1 MVCSTGQKSR
11 DLQITNGRGSPR
23 AGIIHHSE
31 WVRDMRNIFIVI
43 ALLLLS
49 SGVSAADAGMSATN
63 GFSKAD
69 FRSEIASA
77 KMLKLLGVGAGNLF
91 IAKQD
96 GSVEVVDKEGKS
108 VMTLASKSGAME
120 LLKHPEAAA
129 VSGETIYVVDSGT
142 EQVVMYALSGGKY
155 LGSFGSKASGFLGDS
170 VLDEPRGIAV
180 HDGVV
185 YVADSGNER
194 IQLFGINGV
203 FLTTLPLSGAA
214 GAEKEFKLGEPADIA
229 LDTEGRIYVL
239 DDDNKTIKV
248 YTSNGVYLRA
258 LPKSGKPVAMSV
270 AEDGIYVADESNFS
284 IQKYNFDAS
293 LAYSFGSKGE
303 GKAQFSSL
311 SGVAVDKAQQVYVG
325 DSKKALVNAFVVEA
339 GKALEPL
346 PRAVGRASV
355 KWLEN
360 IPAEAEQLAWDGK
373 ETFYAVSKD
382 KKSLQVIRKGAVT
395 GSIKPADMQ
404 LSAVTVDKTGAI
416 WVLDSQGRRGAK
428 LDEAGKVLISFG
440 SGGSGAGQFRD
451 PTAIAVSASGMVFV
465 ADRSNRNVQIFRG
478 DGVFLNALNGENAG
492 KLSAPVSM
500 AFDQRNNLYIL
511 DESRKT
517 VLAYSS
523 GGQSLG
529 EFGKNKEGA
538 SLLSSPVALVAANDE
553 VLVVD
558 NNQVKVFSPKGQ
570 LLRSFGS
577 KGSGIGGLNEPVAI
591 AYGGGSNL
599 LVSDRGNKRIQ
610 SLAVL
615 YKPEAPQQLAAQG
628 KVHSIELQWA
638 QATSPFIKQYRI
650 YRSKNEKEGF
660 VQVGSNAANQFVDT
674 ELDAEVRYY
683 YRVGSETHFGY
694 EGATSAVVS
703 GIPAKFVPPA
713 LAAIQVETTPWQV
726 KMSWAAADAK
736 YFGAYRIYQK
746 EGDNYTRIGEVAQ
759 PEFIKD
765 ALIPETKYTYYV
777 ATFSSDGTESE
788 KVAVEATTQVFNR
801 PPLEIDVVQLRDVFS
816 NSYKIY
822 ERDGIGRI
830 KLTNNTNKSMER
842 LKVTFQLKDFMDF
855 PTEAKLDKLLPGQS
869 EEVAL
874 KAVFNNSILTLTED
888 SSVQALIEA
897 SYFENGKRI
906 TFNKNPTVNVYD
918 KHRLTWDERGRFATF
933 VTPKDTPLINLGRSV
948 ATQFKETKDEAQL
961 AAALFDML
969 GVYGMT
975 YIQDPSNPYQV
986 SSGKVNTVDYI
997 QFPRETL
1004 ERKSGDCDDLVA
1016 FYSSALESM
1025 GINTR
1030 VVEVPG
1036 HMFMMFSTN
1045 IAADDDGYTMDN
1057 MYVIHEDQLWIP
1069 VETTLV
1075 GNAFIKA
1082 WEKGVAA
1089 YYKWKDK
1096 GLTILDVHAE
1106 WETYKPASLPAAT
1119 TKQSEI
1125 SRAEIEKKFPSDHMS
1140 VLKIS
1145 SQTKTRR
1152 YLNTIKKNP
1161 SDVDAH
1167 LQMGIILAKA
1177 GDRKE
1182 AMKYFDKVLSLEPKN
1197 AAAMNN
1203 RGNIFMIEDKHVDA
1217 QKAYLAATQI
1227 TPKDAH
1233 VWVNLARAYKAT
1245 NDVKKAK
1252 AAFVKAQGLDPS
1264 VKEAHRAL
1272 ALELLNAL

>member
-1 MVCSTGQKSR
+1 
-11 DLQITNGRGSPR
+11 
-23 AGIIHHSE
+23 
-31 WVRDMRNIFIVI
+31 MRNTII
-43 ALLLLS
+43 ASSLLLFIATAH
-49 SGVSAADAGMSATN
+49 AAEGGAGLTN

-69 FRSEIASA
+69 FRYEVASA
-77 KMLKLLGVGAGNLF
+77 RMVKLLGVNGGNLYVG
-91 IAKQD
+91 KQD
-96 GSVEVVDKEGKS
+96 GSVEVLDKDGK
-108 VMTLASKSGAME
+108 TLATLAAKSGNNE
-120 LLKHPEAAA
+120 LLKHPEAVAI
-129 VSGETIYVVDSGT
+129 SGDTVYVVDSGT
-142 EQVVMYALSGGKY
+142 EQVVMYAQSSGKY
-155 LGSFGSKASGFLGDS
+155 QGSFGSKPSGFTGDF
-170 VLDEPRGIAV
+170 VLDEPSGIAV
-180 HDGVV
+180 HEGVV
-185 YVADSGNER
+185 YVADTGNDR
-194 IQLFGINGV
+194 VQLFGINGV
-203 FLTTLPLSGAA
+203 FLATLPLSGPA
-214 GAEKEFKLGEPADIA
+214 GAEKEFKLGEPASIA
-229 LDTEGRIYVL
+229 VDTEGRIYVL
-239 DDDNKTIKV
+239 DKDSKSVKV
-248 YTSNGVYLRA
+248 YGSNGAYLRA
-258 LPKSGKPVAMSV
+258 LPKSEKPVALSV
-270 AEDGIYVADESNFS
+270 AEDGVYVADESSYS
-284 IQKYNFDAS
+284 IQKYDFDYN

-303 GKAQFSSL
+303 GKSQFIAL
-311 SGVAVDKAQQVYVG
+311 SGLAVDKAQQVYVG
-325 DSKKALVNAFVVEA
+325 DGKKSLVNAFVVEA

-346 PRAVGRASV
+346 PKTAGRASV
-355 KWLEN
+355 KWLDN
-360 IPAEAEQLAWDGK
+360 IPAEVNQIAWDGK

-382 KKSLQVIRKGAVT
+382 RKSLQIIRKGTVA
-395 GSIKPADMQ
+395 GSIKPEDMQ

-416 WVLDSQGRRGAK
+416 WVLDSQGRRAAK
-428 LDEAGKVLISFG
+428 LDESGKVLLSFG
-440 SGGSGAGQFRD
+440 NSGSGAGQFRD
-451 PTAIAVSASGMVFV
+451 PSAIAVSGSGMVFV
-465 ADRSNRNVQIFRG
+465 ADRSNHNVQIFRG
-478 DGVFLNALNGENAG
+478 DGVFLNALNGDNSTR
-492 KLSAPVSM
+492 LSEPVAM
-500 AFDQRNNLYIL
+500 VFDQRDYLYIL
-511 DESRKT
+511 DGSRGSVFT
-517 VLAYSS
+517 YSS
-523 GGQSLG
+523 GGQSMG
-529 EFGKNKEGA
+529 EFGKTKEGA
-538 SLLSSPVALVAANDE
+538 SLLKEPVSLATANDE
-553 VLVVD
+553 VLVLD
-558 NNQVKVFSPKGQ
+558 ANQVKVFSTKGQ
-570 LLRSFGS
+570 LLRSFCA
-577 KGSGIGGLNEPVAI
+577 KGTGIGGLNEPAAI

-599 LVSDRGNKRIQ
+599 LISDRGNKRVQ
-610 SLAVL
+610 VLATL
-615 YKPEAPQQLAAQG
+615 YKPEAPKQLAAQG
-628 KVHSIELQWA
+628 KVHSIELNWA
-638 QATSPFIKQYRI
+638 QAASPFIKQYRI
-650 YRSKNEKEGF
+650 YRSKTENGGF
-660 VQVGSNAANQFVDT
+660 VQVGTTANNQFADA
-674 ELDAEVRYY
+674 ELDADVRYF
-683 YRVGSETHFGY
+683 YRVGGETHFGF
-694 EGATSAVVS
+694 EGATSAAVS
-703 GIPAKFVPPA
+703 GVPTKYVPPA
-713 LAAIQVETTPWQV
+713 LTAVQVETTPWQV
-726 KMSWAAADAK
+726 KMSWAAAETK

-746 EGDNYTRIGEVAQ
+746 EGDNYTKIGEVAQ

-777 ATFSSDGTESE
+777 ATYSSDGTESE

-906 TFNKNPTVNVYD
+906 TYNKNPTVNVYD
-918 KHRLTWDERGRFATF
+918 KHRLTWDERDRFATF
-933 VTPKDTPLINLGRSV
+933 ITPKDTPLINLGRSV

-969 GVYGMT
+969 GVYGLT

-1030 VVEVPG
+1030 VLEVPG
-1036 HMFMMFSTN
+1036 HMFMMFSTG
-1045 IAADDDGYTMDN
+1045 IAADDDGYNMDN
-1057 MYVIHEDQLWIP
+1057 MYVIYEDQLWIP

-1082 WEKGVAA
+1082 WEKGAAA

-1096 GLTILDVHAE
+1096 GLTVLDVHAA

-1152 YLNTIKKNP
+1152 YLNTIKKHP
-1161 SDVDAH
+1161 ADVDAH

-1182 AMKYFDKVLSLEPKN
+1182 AMKYFDKVLSLDPKN

-1203 RGNIFMIEDKHVDA
+1203 RGNVFMIEDKHAEA
-1217 QKAYLAATQI
+1217 QKAYLAATAI

-1233 VWVNLARAYKAT
+1233 LWVNLARAYKAT
-1245 NDVKKAK
+1245 GDVKKAK
-1252 AAFVKAQGLDPS
+1252 AAFVKAQGIDPK
-1264 VKEAHRAL
+1264 VKEDHRAL